1 MNFWKSVGGM
11 LEVELVSAEPEMV
24 LSVINTYGIELRKV
38 RYEKALTCR
47 FWVSRRDYQTLEAL
61 CRKRG
66 ESIKVLRTRGIY
78 YTFLRLAKRKVLL
91 LGACFFLSL
100 ALYLPTR
107 VLFIR
112 VEGNTAV
119 PSNRILSAAEESGIR
134 FGASRRDVRSE
145 RVKNALLDAVP
156 QLEWAGVN
164 TRGCTAVISV
174 RERTAAAEEPEHGSV
189 ASIVASR
196 DGYILSSTVEQGT
209 GLVLPG
215 QAVKAG
221 QTLISGYT
229 DCGICIQATHAKG
242 EVVAQTVREIAVVA
256 PAECVQKRIAAG
268 MKRRYSLRIGKK
280 RIFFWKDSGISDTG
294 CGRMYKEYDITL
306 PGGFRLPVALCVDV
320 YQRFDTEILEIP
332 KTEASAA
339 LERFARQYLTSQM
352 IAGQIQNGVQT
363 LTRSTDVYCLRGS
376 YVCTEM
382 IGKVKIEQNGD
393 TNGETNG
400 ENSER

>member
-1 MNFWKSVGGM
+1 MSFWKSAGGM
-11 LEVELVSAEPEMV
+11 LEVELVSAEPEMI

-47 FWVSRRDYQTLEAL
+47 FWVSSRDYPMLEAL

-66 ESIKVLRTRGIY
+66 ESLKVLRSRGIY

-91 LGACFFLSL
+91 LGTCFFLSL
-100 ALYLPTR
+100 ALYLPSR

-134 FGASRRDVRSE
+134 FGASRRGVRSE

-164 TRGCTAVISV
+164 TRGCTAIISV
-174 RERTAAAEEPEHGSV
+174 RERTAAAEEPERGSV

-196 DGYILSSTVEQGT
+196 DGYILSSTVEQGS
-209 GLVLPG
+209 GMVLPG

-256 PAECVQKRIAAG
+256 PAKCAQKRIAAG
-268 MKRRYSLRIGKK
+268 VKRSYSLRIGKK
-280 RIFFWKDSGISDTG
+280 RIFFWKDSGISDAG
-294 CGRMYKEYDITL
+294 CDRIYKEYRLTL
-306 PGGFRLPVALCVDV
+306 PGGFSLPAALCMDV
-320 YQRFDTEILEIP
+320 YSFFDSESGEIP
-332 KTEASAA
+332 QKEAAA
-339 LERFARQYLTSQM
+339 SLKRFAGQYLTGQM
-352 IAGQIQNGVQT
+352 VAGEICSDAQT
-363 LTRSTDVYCLRGS
+363 VARAGTVYRLNGS
-376 YVCTEM
+376 YVCKEM
-382 IGKVKIEQNGD
+382 IGKVRLEQIGE

-400 ENSER
+400 KNR